1 MGYEQG
7 VEAPDLSDFYPEST
21 SISNWLARAGSAL
34 AEGEPPASS
43 DAVIEALRTVF
54 DPEIPVNIY
63 DLGLIY
69 TLDIGENGTVAID
82 MTLTAPGCPVA
93 GELPM
98 QVAES
103 VAEVEGVGEVSV
115 RLVWEPAWSTER
127 MTEDAKMALGM
138 FA

>member
-1 MGYEQG
+1 MGYEHAA
-7 VEAPDLSDFYPEST
+7 EAPNVSDFLAGST
-21 SISNWLARAGSAL
+21 TSPDQVARAGSAL
-34 AEGEPPASS
+34 PAGEEPASAE
-43 DAVIEALRTVF
+43 AVVEALRTVY

-69 TLDIGENGTVAID
+69 TLDIAEDGSVAID
-82 MTLTAPGCPVA
+82 MTLTAPACPVA

-115 RLVWEPAWSTER
+115 RLVWDPLWSVER
-127 MTEDAKMALGM
+127 MSEEAKMALGM